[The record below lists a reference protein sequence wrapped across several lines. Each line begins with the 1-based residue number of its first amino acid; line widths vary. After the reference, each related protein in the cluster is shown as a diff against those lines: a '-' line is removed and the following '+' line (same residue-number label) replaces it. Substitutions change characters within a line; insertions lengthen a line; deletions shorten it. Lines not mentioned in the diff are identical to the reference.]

1 LAKPEGIL
9 PSSSLKLTD
18 LFYIQVFSKFRQPY
32 IKDGVLEISGCLMI
46 SDQKI
51 VEGCKAGKHKAYSM
65 LYRKYSAIMLGL
77 CLRYCKNLQEAEDV
91 LQEGFIKVF
100 NNISKFREEGSFE
113 GWIKRIMINCAI
125 DHYQKNLKHS
135 FHDNLEKM
143 NEKIGEEEEPEG
155 KYEEL
160 GIEKEELMQ
169 MIQELP
175 DGYRIVFNM
184 YAIEGYSHRD
194 IAASLS
200 ISENTSKTQLMKAR
214 RVLRERLEKII
225 KAREL
230 NKLYK

>member
-1 LAKPEGIL
+1 
-9 PSSSLKLTD
+9 
-18 LFYIQVFSKFRQPY
+18 
-32 IKDGVLEISGCLMI
+32 MI

-65 LYRKYSAIMLGL
+65 LYRKYSAVMLGL

-100 NNISKFREEGSFE
+100 SNVRKFRGEGSFE
-113 GWIKRIMINCAI
+113 GWVKRIMVNCAI

-135 FHDNLEKM
+135 FHQNLDNL
-143 NEKIGEEEEPEG
+143 NEKIAEEEEVTG
-155 KYEEL
+155 KYRDL
-160 GIEKEELMQ
+160 GIDESELMK

-194 IAASLS
+194 IAASLE

-214 RVLRERLEKII
+214 RALREKLEKVIRS
-225 KAREL
+225 REL
-230 NKLYK
+230 NKIYK

>member
-1 LAKPEGIL
+1 
-9 PSSSLKLTD
+9 
-18 LFYIQVFSKFRQPY
+18 
-32 IKDGVLEISGCLMI
+32 MI

-51 VEGCKAGKHKAYSM
+51 VEGCKAGKHKAFSM
-65 LYRKYSAIMLGL
+65 LYRKYSATMLGL

-100 NNISKFREEGSFE
+100 HNIGKFREEGSFE
-113 GWIKRIMINCAI
+113 GWIKRIMINSAI

-135 FHDNLEKM
+135 FHENLDEM
-143 NEKIGEEEEPEG
+143 NEKISETEEAEG
-155 KYEEL
+155 KYHDL

-194 IAASLS
+194 IAATLD

-214 RVLRERLEKII
+214 RNLRQNLEKIL
-225 KAREL
+225 KSREL
-230 NKLYK
+230 NKIYK